1 VTGGLVRKDAKM
13 RSKLVLLALG
23 STLAA
28 CNTPVFADQG
38 VTSVNVPVVT
48 TADYV
53 FDASAPDGTLAAGES
68 DRLNGWFQGLGLGY
82 GDTIYVD
89 GPYAEAA
96 RRQVASV
103 AGQYGMMVAAGAP
116 ITAGIVQPG
125 AVRVVVSRRRADVPG
140 CPNWSVPS
148 QPNFNN
154 RTMSNFGCGVNSNL
168 AMQVANPVDLIHGQ
182 EGSVAVD
189 ALAGAKAIRMYRNW
203 PLTGIAP
210 GQTLRPLKRVEDTT
224 KGGQ

>member
-1 VTGGLVRKDAKM
+1 M

-28 CNTPVFADQG
+28 CNTPDFADQG
-38 VTSVNVPVVT
+38 VAAVHVPVVT

-53 FDASAPDGTLAAGES
+53 FDASAPNGALAPGES
-68 DRLNGWFQGLGLGY
+68 DRLNGWFQGLGIGY

-89 GPYAEAA
+89 GPYGDGA
-96 RRQVASV
+96 RGQVASI
-103 AGQYGMMVAAGAP
+103 AGQYGMMVAPGAP
-116 ITAGIVQPG
+116 ITAGVVQPG
-125 AVRVVVSRRRADVPG
+125 AIRVVVSRRRAEVPN
-140 CPNWSVPS
+140 CPDWSQPS

-154 RTMSNFGCGVNSNL
+154 RSMSNFGCGVNSNL
-168 AMQVANPVDLIHGQ
+168 AMQVANPVDLIRGQ

-210 GQTLRPLKRVEDTT
+210 GQTLRPLGKVESTT
-224 KGGQ
+224 KGDQ